1 MYAPVGGVQI
11 ATAAAIRAATSN
23 FSAQVWFS
31 LERIG
36 WASER
41 TGADWALPGGGSG
54 LAQLASSYDLVIAQ
68 PQALRG
74 VTGRLPAGARVVLL
88 LDEWMTPP
96 DAALSAAALIGACSE
111 CALAHF
117 DSPHAKVRLM
127 PPPYEA
133 SLFAPYVTAPPARA
147 ACFFPEKRSLH
158 TPQLRDLF
166 SSYGLAPAPRRESWT
181 YTGDMTYAD
190 WLRRLG
196 ACRWVVAIDAK
207 RSAGQARG
215 TRALPAAPSPQ
226 CDLGVISGRWWR
238 RRRCS
243 ACPLSPSSAKPTRT
257 SSYPTTCCC
266 RATRRPP
273 PCRRCATRADAGSG
287 HAHAFPFHGRWPSS
301 TRRCGGTSVRP
312 STTRG

>member
-1 MYAPVGGVQI
+1 MTPSRRDVARNRTERPAARAGARGHNRTARAAPAHEAGDARRAPARRPRIVFADVPRREWIGGGKFWPRARAVYAPMGGVQI
-11 ATAAAIRAATSN
+11 ATAAAIRAAACN

-41 TGADWALPGGGSG
+41 TGADWALPAGGG
-54 LAQLASSYDLVIAQ
+54 LARLASSYDLVIAH
-68 PQALRG
+68 PQVLSGLA
-74 VTGRLPAGARVVLL
+74 GRLPAGARVVVL
-88 LDEWMTPP
+88 LDEWMTSP
-96 DAALSAAALIGACSE
+96 AAALATAARVGACSE

-117 DSPHAKVRLM
+117 RSPNAKVRLL

-133 SLFAPYVTAPPARA
+133 SLFAPYATAPPARA

-166 SSYGLAPAPRRESWT
+166 RSYGLAPAPRRESWT
-181 YTGDMTYAD
+181 YSGDMTYAD

-226 CDLGVISGRWWR
+226 
-238 RRRCS
+238 
-243 ACPLSPSSAKPTRT
+243 
-257 SSYPTTCCC
+257 
-266 RATRRPP
+266 
-273 PCRRCATRADAGSG
+273 
-287 HAHAFPFHGRWPSS
+287 
-301 TRRCGGTSVRP
+301 
-312 STTRG
+312 